1 MPLFI
6 HLLDGTLI
14 TLLTVN
20 IYYVDNRLYGDTVVF
35 VIILVIAFE
44 HWWDI
49 SSPQEIKASSM
60 SVLADGNL
68 ILVLL

>member
-44 HWWDI
+44 HWGDI
-49 SSPQEIKASSM
+49 SFRASSM
-60 SVLADGNL
+60 NVLADGNL
-68 ILVLL
+68 ILVLF

>member
-44 HWWDI
+44 HWRDI
-49 SSPQEIKASSM
+49 SCRASSM

-68 ILVLL
+68 ILVLF